1 VIAADRPV
9 QRSADSKLLYVD
21 AAGRI
26 RSVPRTAL
34 IELLQPGDV
43 VVANDAATLPAS
55 LRGIHLQTGMEVE
68 VRLAARASLAADDVL
83 RFHAIVFGPGD
94 HRTRTE
100 DRALPPQLAPG
111 QRLRLGSLWAVVEEV
126 LGHPRLIALQ
136 FENSVAEV
144 WAGLAR
150 EGRPIQYAHMPPA
163 LELWDVWTPIA
174 AQPVAYEPP
183 SAGFALDWQLLTAF
197 AAKGI
202 VFATITH
209 AAGISSTGDADLDR
223 LLPFDEPYRIPVATE
238 LALRRACRED
248 RRVVAIG
255 TTVVRA
261 LEHSAAR
268 FGAVLAGDGVADQ
281 RIGAHTRLRV
291 VDAILSGTHEPGTS
305 HYDLL
310 HAFAGAPV
318 LRRADRALDGAGFR
332 THEFGDSVL
341 IERASERYSSEVRR
355 CEADVIFST
364 NARTGR
370 AVRSPYTSRFLRA
383 AADVVQEPG
392 RLSSPG
398 RLVGCS
404 C

>member
-1 VIAADRPV
+1 MIAADKPV
-9 QRSADSKLLYVD
+9 QRSADSKLLHVD

-26 RSVPRTAL
+26 RSVPRSAL
-34 IELLQPGDV
+34 IDLLRPGDV

-55 LRGIHLQTGMEVE
+55 LRGVHVQTDTEVE
-68 VRLAARASLAADDVL
+68 VRLAARASLAPEDVL
-83 RFHAIVFGPGD
+83 RFHAVVFGAGD

-100 DRALPPQLAPG
+100 DRTAPPPLQSG
-111 QRLRLGSLWAVVEEV
+111 HRIRIGSLTAVVEQL
-126 LGHPRLIALQ
+126 LGHPRLIAMR
-136 FENSVAEV
+136 FENSAADV

-150 EGRPIQYAHMPPA
+150 YGRPIQYAHMPQA
-163 LELWDVWTPIA
+163 LQLWDVRTPIA

-183 SAGFALDWQLLTAF
+183 SAGFALDWQLLAAF

-202 VFATITH
+202 VFTPITH
-209 AAGISSTGDADLDR
+209 AAGISSTGDPELDR
-223 LLPFDEPYRIPVATE
+223 LLPFDEPYRISPA
-238 LALRRACRED
+238 AAAAIQRASREN

-268 FGAVLAGDGVADQ
+268 FGTVVAGHGVADQ
-281 RIGAHTRLRV
+281 RIGAQSCLRV

-305 HYDLL
+305 HHDLL
-310 HAFAGAPV
+310 RAFVADAT
-318 LRRADRALDGAGFR
+318 LSRADRALDEGGFR

-341 IERASERYSSEVRR
+341 IFA
-355 CEADVIFST
+355 A

-370 AVRSPYTSRFLRA
+370 GARSPYTSRFLRA
-383 AADVVQEPG
+383 PDVVQEPG
-392 RLSSPG
+392 RLSPAG